1 MKKSLEISDSQS
13 KAYLEPKYRSKIS
26 LKNKDDRLRD
36 SLVTIK
42 SNF

>member
-26 LKNKDDRLRD
+26 LKNKDELRD